1 MTEGTR
7 KSLVLIPPQE
17 ASLPIIMAEKWLQI
31 VSDPH
36 VILEGPA
43 FDREENLFV
52 TSVIDG
58 RVYKITPDKKI
69 SIIFSNNAYM
79 PGDCA
84 IHKDGKLFLACVSG
98 QIIIINPDGSN
109 LIEVKVRY
117 EGKPVAPDGIVF
129 DSKGNFYVTDLGN
142 LAAAV
147 GAPTGGVYRFS
158 GDLKTVHPI
167 IQGLAAAN
175 GIALAPKGVS
185 MPLPM
190 PVAYELWV
198 AESSVNRL
206 IHIRLQE
213 DGITPAHPPANVAYY
228 FSGDGGADSNAID
241 TEGNLYQTIAMQGRI
256 LILNKAAIPVAQVL
270 VPGRDEGEN
279 LLVTNLAFKP
289 GTDEGY
295 ITLGGTKGGWVFRFR
310 GLAEG
315 LKLFSHQ

>member
-1 MTEGTR
+1 MANNIR
-7 KSLVLIPPQE
+7 KSLVPIPPQE
-17 ASLPIIMAEKWLQI
+17 MSLPIIMAEPWFQI
-31 VSDPH
+31 VSEPH

-43 FDREENLFV
+43 FDRDGNLFV

-58 RVYKITPDKKI
+58 RVYKITPNKKI
-69 SIIFSNNAYM
+69 SVIFNNSVYM

-84 IHKDGKLFLACVSG
+84 IHKDGRLFLACVSG
-98 QIIIINPDGSN
+98 QVIIINPDGSN
-109 LIEVKVRY
+109 LTEIKARY
-117 EGKPVAPDGIVF
+117 EGKPFAPDGIVF
-129 DSKGNFYVTDLGN
+129 DSEGNFYVTDLGN
-142 LAAAV
+142 LATAV

-158 GDLKTVHPI
+158 ADFKTVHPI
-167 IQGLAAAN
+167 IQNLGAAN

-185 MPLPM
+185 IPSAF

-206 IHIRLQE
+206 IHLRLQE

-228 FSGDGGADSNAID
+228 FSGDVGPDSNAID
-241 TEGNLYQTIAMQGRI
+241 AEGNLYQTIAMQGRI

-270 VPGRDEGEN
+270 VPGRDEGKN

-295 ITLGGTKGGWVFRFR
+295 ITLTSIDGGWVFKFH
-310 GLAEG
+310 GLADG